1 MDFPRRCADPEQ
13 MQALGHELAGR
24 LDAGA
29 VLALSGD
36 LGAGKTELV
45 KGLAAGLGFLGPVT
59 SPTFALLQEYRGGT
73 RPLFH
78 LDCYRLEHPQE
89 LVELGWD
96 ELLDEGGI
104 VAVEWAERF
113 PGLMPPGTLWLEVRI
128 LPEGSRL
135 VSQRCD
141 P

>member
-13 MQALGHELAGR
+13 MQALGHELAGH
-24 LDAGA
+24 LGAGA

-45 KGLAAGLGFLGPVT
+45 KGLAAGLAFSGPVT

-89 LVELGWD
+89 LIELGWD
-96 ELLDEGGI
+96 ELLDEGGV

-113 PGLMPPGTLWLEVRI
+113 PELMPPGTLWLEVRI
-128 LPEGSRL
+128 LPEGTRV
-135 VSQRCD
+135 VSQH
-141 P
+141 PEP

>member
-1 MDFPRRCADPEQ
+1 
-13 MQALGHELAGR
+13 MQALGHELAGH
-24 LDAGA
+24 LGAGA

-45 KGLAAGLGFLGPVT
+45 KGLAAGLAFSGPVT
-59 SPTFALLQEYRGGT
+59 SPTFALLQEYRGGA

-89 LVELGWD
+89 LIELGWD
-96 ELLDEGGI
+96 ELLDEGGV

-113 PGLMPPGTLWLEVRI
+113 PELMPPGTLWLEVRI
-128 LPEGSRL
+128 LPEGARV
-135 VSQRCD
+135 VSQCTE